1 MAPEDNPDLVEPEDL
16 GLSVGEEKNE
26 AKLHRLRN
34 LTQSDRDLAIWDS
47 RVKGIPLVSISRAFN
62 ITKEE
67 VSSALQRA
75 GAMYREEI
83 LNLPAVDIIAS
94 NVHWLD
100 EMERVA
106 LFEAHQLEP
115 QVIKVRDEVTGQL
128 KEERIIDPNR
138 AKFFGSAIDARK
150 TKIKLM
156 MDTGIIPSNSP
167 ESLFKKLSDFDASSG
182 EEEVEERS
190 EEEILESISRLIQHG
205 RYMQP
210 KDPNANRIPRETKQT
225 PSEGSPSNGETSRDS
240 G

>member
-1 MAPEDNPDLVEPEDL
+1 
-16 GLSVGEEKNE
+16 
-26 AKLHRLRN
+26 
-34 LTQSDRDLAIWDS
+34 
-47 RVKGIPLVSISRAFN
+47 
-62 ITKEE
+62 TKEE

-115 QVIKVRDEVTGQL
+115 QVIKVRDDVTGQL